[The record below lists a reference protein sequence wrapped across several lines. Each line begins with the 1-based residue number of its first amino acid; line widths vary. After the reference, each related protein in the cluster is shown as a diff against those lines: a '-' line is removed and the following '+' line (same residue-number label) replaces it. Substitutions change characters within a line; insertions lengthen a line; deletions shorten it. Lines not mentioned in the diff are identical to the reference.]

1 MEILLALSGKTYYNK
16 SEYETVSFLV
26 LTEEQI
32 MSDFLTSNTMLMLQR
47 SMNFLW
53 TKQTAISDN
62 IANAETPNYKT
73 NYVTFEEALQ
83 SSLRM
88 AAQQGSGSVG
98 AMRSALNAAAPA
110 VHVADDETARMD
122 GNGVNVAEQSVE
134 LVRNAYQL
142 QHTYRAMSS
151 DISRLLMAIRGQ

>member
-73 NYVTFEEALQ
+73 KYVTFEEALQ

-110 VHVADDETARMD
+110 VHVAGASRKSWFCTPDF
-122 GNGVNVAEQSVE
+122 VNKHKGTCPRSCGPVP
-134 LVRNAYQL
+134 
-142 QHTYRAMSS
+142 
-151 DISRLLMAIRGQ
+151 GK

>member
-62 IANAETPNYKT
+62 IANA
-73 NYVTFEEALQ
+73 
-83 SSLRM
+83 
-88 AAQQGSGSVG
+88 
-98 AMRSALNAAAPA
+98 
-110 VHVADDETARMD
+110 
-122 GNGVNVAEQSVE
+122 
-134 LVRNAYQL
+134 
-142 QHTYRAMSS
+142 
-151 DISRLLMAIRGQ
+151 